1 MKDLIC
7 DEFQNVV
14 GELLIRHRSILDITT
29 KLSESV
35 SRVNRAVAKAVT
47 ECGCISVD
55 ACKIQIPQEIDSIEE
70 LKKFLDSHVRGK
82 LCPHC
87 EEIIINEMGK
97 MLFYSAALCNT
108 LDISLYDI
116 FIKEYK
122 KATTLGIFNMT

>member
-29 KLSESV
+29 KLSEAV
-35 SRVNRAVAKAVT
+35 SRLNRAIAKSVT
-47 ECGCISVD
+47 ECGCISID
-55 ACKIQIPQEIDSIEE
+55 ASKIQIPQDIDSIEQ
-70 LKKFLDSHVRGK
+70 LKNYLDSHVRGK
-82 LCPHC
+82 LCPNC
-87 EEIIINEMGK
+87 EEIITNEMGK

-108 LDISLYDI
+108 LDINLYDV

-122 KATTLGIFNMT
+122 KSSTLGIFNMT

>member
-29 KLSESV
+29 KLSEAV
-35 SRVNRAVAKAVT
+35 SRLNRAIAKSVT

-55 ACKIQIPQEIDSIEE
+55 ASKIQIPKDIDSIQE
-70 LKKFLDSHVRGK
+70 LKNYLDSHVRGK
-82 LCPHC
+82 LCPNC
-87 EEIIINEMGK
+87 EEIITNEMGK

-108 LDISLYDI
+108 LDINLYDV

-122 KATTLGIFNMT
+122 KSSTLGIFNMT